1 MDRGACWAVVHRVAE
16 SETQLESTYH
26 ACPPC
31 PMPNSS
37 IYLQEGSL
45 RNGKAD
51 FICLPFLRNNYTVLP
66 IVHFLQKLIL
76 LFCPVF

>member
-1 MDRGACWAVVHRVAE
+1 
-16 SETQLESTYH
+16 
-26 ACPPC
+26 
-31 PMPNSS
+31 MPNSS